1 MTDTVETR
9 LRAMGIELPTP
20 VLPAANYL
28 PYVLVDTQLF
38 LSGQLPIASDGSM
51 HKGKLGADFS
61 VEQGQA
67 AARAC
72 AINVL
77 AQAKAA
83 IGDLERVRQC
93 MRLTGFVN
101 ATADFAEQAAVING
115 ASDLMGKVF
124 GECGRHTRAAVGC
137 ASLPFGAAVEIDA
150 IFIVEAA

>member
-51 HKGKLGADFS
+51 YTGKLGADLS

-72 AINVL
+72 AINIL
-77 AQAKAA
+77 AQARAA